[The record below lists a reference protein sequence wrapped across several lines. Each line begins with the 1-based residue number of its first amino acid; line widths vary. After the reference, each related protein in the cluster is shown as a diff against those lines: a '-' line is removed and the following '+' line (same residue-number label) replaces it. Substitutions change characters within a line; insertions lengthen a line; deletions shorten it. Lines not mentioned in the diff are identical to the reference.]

1 MSIKCGYKCS
11 SWAKQIIY
19 LGRTRWRNTYSE
31 QVIETMFVQRFSLRL
46 ELGLREYAYKQIAY
60 FLAFEIIHCLL
71 LLQGWC
77 TVNPKIWNTWADTDP
92 RKEGSILQVGKIEQG
107 TADYKGDKVS

>member
-1 MSIKCGYKCS
+1 LAG
-11 SWAKQIIY
+11 QD
-19 LGRTRWRNTYSE
+19 GVTPTFE
-31 QVIETMFVQRFSLRL
+31 QVIETMFVQRFSF
-46 ELGLREYAYKQIAY
+46 EIGIGVTGIQTDFAY

-71 LLQGWC
+71 AQGWGWC